1 MSKVIITHNDG
12 TQTIKEFE
20 NVMEAFEFQRNE
32 LKKSK
37 RNKYDSVEIK
47 NK

>member
-1 MSKVIITHNDG
+1 MAKVIITHNDG
-12 TQTIKEFE
+12 SKTVKEFE

-32 LKKSK
+32 LKKAK

-47 NK
+47 I